1 MMETKA
7 KVHSAIQNL
16 DEAIT
21 IWKRLTA
28 EKSMRETQLLRR
40 SFDAFVNRPLCGNAP
55 VRKVVFLEPAAS
67 FAVLSKIVG
76 EVDWAL
82 CDLVLKGNSIRRIR
96 HMLDRLSKSSINIL
110 SRSLIVLN
118 LYFDDKLFGQFSLS
132 DLIVKHMQE
141 LAAAPSDL
149 FETKHGRLLLNRL
162 AKPVYDTLKLRLLNR
177 NRQRAFI
184 EAVIIHDWSR
194 LQQEAHVMDARYRKE
209 KGLGPAPPL
218 ISHYVLV
225 NLVEIMDMHVS
236 MGVELSLF
244 RGREDLAAVYWY
256 RDFLLSTM
264 LNVLSAMRRT
274 KEVAETDQPNEDGA
288 AQAMEQEAA
297 ERDLD
302 VTILE
307 CKRSL
312 CRGLVRVSQC
322 KLCQRATRVLTSR
335 VLTISFAVCSSFKSG
350 RVS

>member
-21 IWKRLTA
+21 IWKRLTE

-67 FAVLSKIVG
+67 FAVLSRIVG

-82 CDLVLKGNSIRRIR
+82 CDLVLKGTSIRRIR

-141 LAAAPSDL
+141 LASVPSDL

-162 AKPVYDTLKLRLLNR
+162 AKPVYDTFKLRLLNR

-184 EAVIIHDWSR
+184 EAVIIQDWSR
-194 LQQEAHVMDARYRKE
+194 LQQEANVMDVRYRKE
-209 KGLGPAPPL
+209 KGLGPTLPF
-218 ISHYVLV
+218 ISHYVLA

-244 RGREDLAAVYWY
+244 RSQDDLAAVFWY

-264 LNVLSAMRRT
+264 LNVMSAMRRT
-274 KEVAETDQPNEDGA
+274 KETAGSGKLNEDGV
-288 AQAMEQEAA
+288 AQGIGQETAEQ
-297 ERDLD
+297 DLAI
-302 VTILE
+302 TILE

-312 CRGLVRVSQC
+312 CRGLVRVSLC
-322 KLCQRATRVLTSR
+322 KPFQHATRRLTSR
-335 VLTISFAVCSSFKSG
+335 DNLFRSLSRHSIRLG
-350 RVS
+350 